1 MEFSCGTA
9 VRIQHYHYSRELG
22 GCSGVGLIPG
32 LGTSTSMHAEAKKY
46 YLAKFLKHLL
56 AEMHEFLNDKQTHSR
71 VSDDWA
77 EMETFI

>member
-1 MEFSCGTA
+1 MIWWYYCYGFSQYC
-9 VRIQHYHYSRELG
+9 
-22 GCSGVGLIPG
+22 GVGLIPG